1 MLYFNIYVNIRY
13 VLKAPDQRR
22 RKMKKQY
29 DPLELEIILL
39 AADVLTAS
47 DPGGMDPG
55 TDDPLDG
62 NHNPNGWT

>member
-1 MLYFNIYVNIRY
+1 
-13 VLKAPDQRR
+13 
-22 RKMKKQY
+22 MKKQY